1 MKSLEKKRLK
11 DRWVV
16 ELTLNGIPYTL
27 SLESDYPNMRCSG
40 VEIWDGGETA
50 EKVDYDFKLIV
61 CNRVE
66 NKEKDLNSK
75 SKSNDF

>member
-1 MKSLEKKRLK
+1 MEKERLK

-16 ELTLNGIPYTL
+16 KLTLGDLTYRL
-27 SLESDYPNMRCSG
+27 FLESDYPNIRCNR
-40 VEIWDGGETA
+40 VQIWKGRE
-50 EKVDYDFKLIV
+50 LISEPEFEFSLLV